1 MLRGMIVSAGLLV
14 ALVGAAGTAQ
24 SEVRVSIGI
33 NLPAP
38 PALVVVP
45 ATPVMYAPSVRA
57 NYFFYGG
64 EYFVFTRGAWYAS
77 AGHNGPWMVRAPEF
91 VPRPILAVPVRYYRV
106 APGEWRHAKREGP
119 PPWAPAWGRKWE
131 EHRGGPGG
139 PRGGPGDGPGG
150 PRGGPR
156 GGPHR

>member
-1 MLRGMIVSAGLLV
+1 MLRRIIVSAVVLV

-24 SEVRVSIGI
+24 SQVSVNIGI
-33 NLPAP
+33 NLPGP

-45 ATPVMYAPSVRA
+45 ETPVMYAPSVGA

-64 EYFVFTRGAWYAS
+64 QYFVFTSGAWYVG
-77 AGHNGPWMVRAPEF
+77 AGHNGPWMVLAPEF

-119 PPWAPAWGRKWE
+119 PPWAPAWGRRWEGRGRHHEGARE
-131 EHRGGPGG
+131 EHRGGP
-139 PRGGPGDGPGG
+139 RG
-150 PRGGPR
+150 
-156 GGPHR
+156 